1 MKSLQ
6 IQIVNQ
12 HEKKIKIKCIFNF
25 FLNTIKRG
33 QQKKIKKL
41 NYAHCV

>member
-25 FLNTIKRG
+25 IFKYYKARSTKEN
-33 QQKKIKKL
+33 KK
-41 NYAHCV
+41 A